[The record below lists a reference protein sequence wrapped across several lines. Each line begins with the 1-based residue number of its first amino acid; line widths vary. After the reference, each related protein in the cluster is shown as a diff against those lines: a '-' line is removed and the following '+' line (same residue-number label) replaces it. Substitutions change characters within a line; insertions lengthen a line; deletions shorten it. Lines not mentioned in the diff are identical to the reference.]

1 VAAEVARH
9 RPANIRAEWP
19 DYPLSRKRS
28 VIEGELRAVI
38 VHKAARRGAPF
49 DPQRLELVWNTD

>member
-1 VAAEVARH
+1 MEPLQTVTVGQLRLS
-9 RPANIRAEWP
+9 RP

-28 VIEGELRAVI
+28 LIEGELRAVI

-49 DPQRLELVWNTD
+49 DPERLELVWNTD